1 MESTSVF
8 LIFAIFADFWWKDA
22 DDSITQ
28 GLCHVI
34 DIFFWIFF
42 RKGITVSLFIIS
54 LCVTN
59 FRERGSFCPPSVS
72 SPKKAYPE

>member
-59 FRERGSFCPPSVS
+59 FREKGVFL
-72 SPKKAYPE
+72 SPICEQSQKGLS